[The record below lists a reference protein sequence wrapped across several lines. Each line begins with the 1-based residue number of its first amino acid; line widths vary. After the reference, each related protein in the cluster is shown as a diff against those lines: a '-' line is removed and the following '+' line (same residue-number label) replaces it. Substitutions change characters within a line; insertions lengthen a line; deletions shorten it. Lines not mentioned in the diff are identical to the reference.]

1 MASQVKLFGN
11 YPAIFSRVFQTPKG
25 TPFLKE
31 PGVVVV
37 SVPAVSLRGIQDFL
51 LGFDEVGGSLRFFEY
66 LRDGGLPPAEELCK
80 FAGQLCYMSFGPKRT
95 QNNDAGRYFEDIKK
109 SGHGS
114 VLEHAQFSF
123 LLYGISRS
131 QTHELVRHRAGC
143 AYSQVSQRYVSGK
156 VLRFVER
163 PEYRGDPDLHERF
176 MRRIDFLAGEYEA
189 VAERLLALQSSGDQ
203 ILSGEQKTDKR
214 KKVQQCARSAL
225 PNETEAPIVMSAN
238 VRALRHVIS
247 MRANE
252 HAEVEIRELFFRV
265 FLCMKMVAPILFA
278 DFEVVNLKDGTNAVK
293 TPYPKV

>member
-1 MASQVKLFGN
+1 MAPQVKLFGN
-11 YPAIFSRVFQTPKG
+11 YPAISSPVFTTPKG

-31 PGVVVV
+31 PGVVMIGM
-37 SVPAVSLRGIQDFL
+37 PAVNLRGIRDFL
-51 LGFDEVGGSLRFFEY
+51 LGFDEIDGSLQFFGY
-66 LRDGGLPPAEELCK
+66 LGDSNLPPAEELCK
-80 FAGQLCYMSFGPKRT
+80 FAGQLCYVSLGPKRT
-95 QNNDAGRYFEDIKK
+95 QNKDAGRYFEEIKK

-143 AYSQVSQRYVSGK
+143 AYSQVSQRYVSDR

-163 PEYRGDPDLHERF
+163 PEYQSNSELHEQF
-176 MRRIDFLAGEYEA
+176 LRRIDSLAEEYEA
-189 VAERLLALQSSGDQ
+189 VAERLLILQSSGGQ
-203 ILSGEQKTDKR
+203 ILSGEQKTDRR
-214 KKVQQCARSAL
+214 KKVQQCARSVL

-265 FLCMKMVAPILFA
+265 FLCMRVAAPILFA
-278 DFEVVNLKDGTNAVK
+278 DFEVVCLPDGTNAVK